1 MCMKTWVQCLLGER
15 KIPTSKSIVA
25 KIANFVTPNHFSF
38 CNLFGR
44 LVGENFSPML
54 GRILP
59 GRLPVGAG
67 GRALRQHYTLKG
79 LISLNLLAEVIQ
91 LINYPPPISNPPL
104 WDTALKKG
112 SDQIASTFFPPQ
124 SSMCLFWKA
133 RKTCVV
139 CVCWVDCHAGDNETI
154 AAWAFN
160 APLPH
165 SLWDKIWI

>member
-1 MCMKTWVQCLLGER
+1 M
-15 KIPTSKSIVA
+15 
-25 KIANFVTPNHFSF
+25 TPNHFSFAVLFF

-59 GRLPVGAG
+59 GWLPVGAG

-104 WDTALKKG
+104 ITSLG
-112 SDQIASTFFPPQ
+112 YRPQ
-124 SSMCLFWKA
+124 K
-133 RKTCVV
+133 RQ
-139 CVCWVDCHAGDNETI
+139 
-154 AAWAFN
+154 
-160 APLPH
+160 
-165 SLWDKIWI
+165 

>member
-1 MCMKTWVQCLLGER
+1 MGER
-15 KIPTSKSIVA
+15 KIPSSKSIVA
-25 KIANFVTPNHFSF
+25 KIANFVTPNHFSFAVLFF

-104 WDTALKKG
+104 ITSLG
-112 SDQIASTFFPPQ
+112 YRPQ
-124 SSMCLFWKA
+124 K
-133 RKTCVV
+133 RQ
-139 CVCWVDCHAGDNETI
+139 
-154 AAWAFN
+154 
-160 APLPH
+160 
-165 SLWDKIWI
+165 